1 MWQFLWLG
9 VQGAGRAPGPHYPP
23 CPYCILAGAPVP
35 PAEAAVTEPAAST
48 HRQGLGGCG
57 QGLPQPGALGAK
69 SLQPPQRPG
78 LGAGGQ
84 LLAEAAA
91 PQPVQLQSAHGAVE
105 CVGGCPRWGLAG
117 LGLGQVLT
125 WRLPCRT
132 LDSVGQ
138 ACRQL
143 RMVDVAMCPGISIA
157 SVRRFQAQ
165 LPEVICIQ
173 SRFVG
178 GADLTLTL

>member
-9 VQGAGRAPGPHYPP
+9 VRGAGRAPGPRYPP
-23 CPYCILAGAPVP
+23 CPYRILAGAPVP

-57 QGLPQPGALGAK
+57 QGLPQPGALGAEP
-69 SLQPPQRPG
+69 LQPPQRPG

-105 CVGGCPRWGLAG
+105 CVGGCPRWVYHFPCLIP
-117 LGLGQVLT
+117 VT
-125 WRLPCRT
+125 KTSSIRLNRSGKSF
-132 LDSVGQ
+132 LIIGE
-138 ACRQL
+138 
-143 RMVDVAMCPGISIA
+143 SIQFITIKYNV
-157 SVRRFQAQ
+157 SSIHRY
-165 LPEVICIQ
+165 
-173 SRFVG
+173 S
-178 GADLTLTL
+178 